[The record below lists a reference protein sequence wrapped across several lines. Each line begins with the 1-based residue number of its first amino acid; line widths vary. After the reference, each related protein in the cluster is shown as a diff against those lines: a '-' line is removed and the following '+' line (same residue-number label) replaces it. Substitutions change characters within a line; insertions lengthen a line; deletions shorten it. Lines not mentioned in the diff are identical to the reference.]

1 MEEGPPLNLAI
12 VGSRGFPNSQ
22 YPRLVREVDRI
33 RQKLNVTTII
43 SGGAKGA
50 DQLGERYA
58 REHNLEIIKLL
69 PDWRPNGIYDPGAG
83 KKRNSEIVAQA
94 DYVLAFW
101 DGKST
106 GTRDTIR
113 KTQKT
118 NKLLK
123 IIYYSQNS

>member
-1 MEEGPPLNLAI
+1 MEEGPPIHLAI

-33 RQKLNVTTII
+33 RKKLNVTAII

-58 REHNLEIIKLL
+58 KEHGLEIVRLL
-69 PDWRPNGIYDPGAG
+69 PEWRPNGIYDPQAG
-83 KKRNSEIVAQA
+83 LKRNSEIVAQA

-113 KTQKT
+113 KTEKT
-118 NKLLK
+118 NKILK
-123 IIYYSQNS
+123 VIYY